1 MDSGQYPVRV
11 DAVLDPGP
19 SRWLWLVKWLLVLPH
34 VFLLAFLWAAYLVL
48 SVVALVAI
56 VITGRYPRGIFEFNV
71 GVMRWSWRVSYYAYS
86 ALGTDRY
93 PPFSLWE
100 RADYPAHLHVEYPAR
115 LSRGLA
121 LVKWWLLAI
130 PHYLVLA
137 IFTGSAWTVAANGD
151 ADGAQTAGGV
161 GLLGFLV
168 FVAAVVLLFT
178 GRYPSGVFDLV
189 IGLNRWMLRVGAYTG
204 LMTDE
209 YPPFRLDQGGTDPGT
224 RSMHPSSSGETVG
237 VADAQPTSPGTAS
250 SPPTPDPSPRWG
262 VGRIIGIVVGS
273 LLALGAIGALV
284 SAAVLAAADEDL
296 RDDGYFTTPR
306 VEVQSPGYAIVS
318 EKAELD
324 DSDGLIDVLRDLLGE
339 LKVEATASPGD
350 SVFVGIARTSDV
362 RAYLDQVAHSVVT
375 DVADDDSSVKTR
387 FVEGGAPRMAPG
399 EAGFWV
405 ASSEG
410 GGTQS
415 ITGAPS
421 EGDWTL
427 VVMKADAS
435 SPVVTRV
442 ALGATAPVV
451 DDLAGILL
459 LSGLVS
465 GLLAAAILAASLV
478 RRHRHDDVPAAE
490 RDPAAGP

>member
-1 MDSGQYPVRV
+1 M
-11 DAVLDPGP
+11 
-19 SRWLWLVKWLLVLPH
+19 KWLLVLPH

-48 SVVALVAI
+48 SIVALVAI
-56 VITGRYPRGIFEFNV
+56 VVTGRYPRGIFEFNV

-100 RADYPAHLHVEYPAR
+100 RADYPAHLYVEYPAR

-130 PHYLVLA
+130 PHYLVLG

-151 ADGAQTAGGV
+151 ADGVQSASGV
-161 GLLGFLV
+161 GLLGLLV
-168 FVAAVVLLFT
+168 FFVAVALLFT
-178 GRYPSGVFDLV
+178 GRYRPGLFDLV
-189 IGLNRWMLRVGAYTG
+189 IGINRWMLRVGAYTG

-209 YPPFRLDQGGTDPGT
+209 YPPFRLDQGGTDPAS
-224 RSMHPSSSGETVG
+224 RSVASTLETETPGVAGAAPSSPQASGTV
-237 VADAQPTSPGTAS
+237 
-250 SPPTPDPSPRWG
+250 PDHSPRWG
-262 VGRIIGIVVGS
+262 AGRVIGVVVGS
-273 LLALGAIGALV
+273 VLALGAIGALLTG
-284 SAAVLAAADEDL
+284 AVLASADEEL
-296 RDDGYFTTPR
+296 RDDGYLTTAK

-324 DSDGLIDVLRDLLGE
+324 DSDGLIDGLRDLLGE
-339 LKVEATASPGD
+339 LKVEATASQGG
-350 SVFVGIARTSDV
+350 SVFVGIARTTDV
-362 RAYLDQVAHSVVT
+362 RAYLDRVARSVVT
-375 DVADDDSSVKTR
+375 DVAEDDSLKTR
-387 FVEGGAPRMAPG
+387 FVEGGAPRTAPG

-415 ITGAPS
+415 ITGSPS

-427 VVMKADAS
+427 VVMNADAS

-451 DDLAGILL
+451 DGLVGILL
-459 LSGLVS
+459 VSGLVA

-478 RRHRHDDVPAAE
+478 RRDRHDVPAAE